1 MDPQLT
7 TVQYLILAAGA
18 LLGSTVSGITGV
30 GGGMVF
36 LPFLVFTVGA
46 KYAVPYLTMLL
57 LVANVSR
64 AYFAR
69 RGIDW
74 RVWRHFCIGAIPG
87 AVVGALVYTV
97 LPAFWITKALGV
109 YLVVYVA
116 LTFTKTTW
124 PKTATLKSISIVG
137 VPAGLVSAVVGGSG
151 PVVVPWLLRY
161 GLIKEAFIGTEAVGA
176 AAMHVAKLAVWGGAG
191 MITAHDVL
199 LLLPLS
205 VLMIAGSYFGTAL
218 VTRMRARIFRAI
230 LIFAL
235 AVIGLRFLLF

>member
-1 MDPQLT
+1 MEPHLT
-7 TVQYLILAAGA
+7 TAQYLILAAGA
-18 LLGSTVSGITGV
+18 LLGSTVSGVTGV

-74 RVWRHFCIGAIPG
+74 TVWKHFLIGAVPG
-87 AVVGALVYTV
+87 AVFGALVYTV
-97 LPAFWITKALGV
+97 MPAVWITKALGV
-109 YLVVYVA
+109 YLLAYVI
-116 LTFTKTTW
+116 LSFTKTTW
-124 PKTATLKSISIVG
+124 PKTATLKSIGWIG
-137 VPAGLVSAVVGGSG
+137 IPAGFVSAVVGGSG

-161 GLIKEAFIGTEAVGA
+161 GLVKEAFIGTEAVGA
-176 AAMHVAKLAVWGGAG
+176 SSIHVVKLLVWGGAR
-191 MITAHDVL
+191 MIRAHDVL

-205 VLMIAGSYFGTAL
+205 ILMIAGSYFGTAL
-218 VTRMRARIFRAI
+218 VTRMPVRLFRSI
-230 LIFAL
+230 LIFSL
-235 AVIGLRFLLF
+235 AVIGLRFLLY

>member
-7 TVQYLILAAGA
+7 TLQYLILAAGA

-64 AYFAR
+64 AYFSR
-69 RGIDW
+69 QGIDW
-74 RVWRHFCIGAIPG
+74 KVWRHFCLGAVPG
-87 AVVGALVYTV
+87 AAVGALLYTW

-109 YLVVYVA
+109 YLLAYVI
-116 LTFTKTTW
+116 LSFTKATW
-124 PKTATLKSISIVG
+124 PKTATLKSISMVG
-137 VPAGLVSAVVGGSG
+137 VPAGLVSAIVGGSG

-176 AAMHVAKLAVWGGAG
+176 SAMHVVKLAVWGGTG
-191 MITAHDVL
+191 MITAHDII

-205 VLMIAGSYFGTAL
+205 VLMVAGSYFGTAL
-218 VTRMRARIFRAI
+218 VSRMRVRVFRTI

>member
-1 MDPQLT
+1 VDPQLT
-7 TVQYLILAAGA
+7 TLQYLILALGA

-46 KYAVPYLTMLL
+46 KYAVPYLSMLL

-64 AYFAR
+64 AYFSR
-69 RGIDW
+69 QGIDW
-74 RVWRHFCIGAIPG
+74 NVFRHFCLGAIPG
-87 AVVGALVYTV
+87 AAVGALVYTW
-97 LPAFWITKALGV
+97 LDPFWITKALGV
-109 YLVVYVA
+109 YLVAYVI
-116 LTFTKTTW
+116 LSFTKNTW
-124 PKTATLKSISIVG
+124 PKTSTLRSISISG
-137 VPAGLVSAVVGGSG
+137 VPAGFVSAVVGGSG

-161 GLIKEAFIGTEAVGA
+161 GLVKEAFIGTEAVGA
-176 AAMHVAKLAVWGGAG
+176 SAMHIVKLAVWGGRG
-191 MITAHDVL
+191 LITAHDII

-218 VTRMRARIFRAI
+218 VTRMPVRIFRTI